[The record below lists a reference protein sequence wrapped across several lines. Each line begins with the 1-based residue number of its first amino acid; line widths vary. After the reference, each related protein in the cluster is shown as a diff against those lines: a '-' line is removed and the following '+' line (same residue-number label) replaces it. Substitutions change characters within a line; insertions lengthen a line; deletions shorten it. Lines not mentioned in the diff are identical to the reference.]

1 MVLPKEFVK
10 LSAYF
15 NTQAAEFLKA
25 KTPEER
31 RDLLA
36 ILKEIRAELKRR
48 RKSES

>member
-10 LSAYF
+10 LSVYF
-15 NTQAAEFLKA
+15 NAQATAFLKA

-36 ILKEIRAELKRR
+36 ILKEITAELKRR
-48 RKSES
+48 LSVGS